1 MPLLYHHP
9 LSAGSRFVRLQLAE
23 YGIETELKEVE
34 PLTRDEAL
42 LALNPAGT
50 VPILIDGNSTA
61 ISPAM
66 AIAEYLAETRGEK
79 RGEDSLMPDT
89 AAERA
94 ETRRLVSW
102 FADKMNREVTEPLAN
117 ELVLKRVTATEYGGG
132 SPDSAAIRAGR
143 SNIRTHLRY
152 VSYLAER
159 RDWLSGGRL
168 TLADLAAAAE
178 ISCVDYLGEV
188 PWEDN
193 GPAKQ
198 WYARIKSRMSF
209 RPILADRVKGVPPSR
224 HYAELDF

>member
-23 YGIETELKEVE
+23 YGIEPELREVE
-34 PLTRDEAL
+34 PLARDEAL
-42 LALNPAGT
+42 LALNPAGA
-50 VPILIDGNSTA
+50 VPILVDGNNA
-61 ISPAM
+61 PISPAM
-66 AIAEYLAETRGEK
+66 AIAEYLVETMGQK
-79 RGEDSLMPDT
+79 RGEGSLMPET
-89 AAERA
+89 PGERA

-102 FADKMNREVTEPLAN
+102 FADKMSREVTEPLVN
-117 ELVLKRVTATEYGGG
+117 ELVLKRVAGTGHGGG

-159 RDWLSGGRL
+159 RDWLSGKRL

-198 WYARIKSRMSF
+198 WYARIKSRVSF
-209 RPILADRVKGVPPSR
+209 RPILADRVKVVPPSR
-224 HYAELDF
+224 HYGELDF